1 MFYVRSKIL
10 KHSNDND
17 SYRIILFVVICF
29 GVVVWENDKCVLC
42 GRLLKF
48 KVAVLRIR
56 RLDYHIMNDILYF
69 CMMVKKKYE
78 DLFHKEQS

>member
-56 RLDYHIMNDILYF
+56 RLDYHIMN
-69 CMMVKKKYE
+69 E